1 MNSRQPHLWCLYDNS
16 KKRVIEG
23 LLFDEARAVISSLE
37 TEVLEHWWAWRDDW
51 ADWKPVSEVAGLTE
65 IIYRASAT
73 KYPDPSTLGQVDSR
87 LLAPQGLH
95 SVESTSIEDLSVA
108 KLSDAN
114 SKDEESDISN
124 VTFTLR
130 SSKRFKKRYTVY
142 IELDEKMF
150 KSHTRDISVGGLN
163 LEDPLPSWV
172 QGHFKVRIGKP
183 NSKKQIELKCCLVD
197 LDNEERRRIQ
207 ILPLQKVEDEKALE
221 AWIAA

>member
-1 MNSRQPHLWCLYDNS
+1 MNSRQPHLWCLYDNVN
-16 KKRVIEG
+16 KRVIEG

-51 ADWKPVSEVAGLTE
+51 ADWKAISEVAGLTE
-65 IIYRASAT
+65 IIYRASTT
-73 KYPDPSTLGQVDSR
+73 KYPDPSTLGQVDAR
-87 LLAPQGLH
+87 TIAPQGLH
-95 SVESTSIEDLSVA
+95 TVQETSLADLSVA
-108 KLSDAN
+108 KIES
-114 SKDEESDISN
+114 EESDISN

-130 SSKRFKKRYTVY
+130 SSKRFKKRYSVY

-183 NSKKQIELKCCLVD
+183 NNKKQIELKCCLVE

-207 ILPLQKVEDEKALE
+207 ILPLQKIEDEKALE